1 MESEK
6 IHEFL
11 KTPPIKSEGKMWN
24 FRFLQRIEKL
34 NEAYNSND
42 WSVIEELIQSLE
54 AEIDFINPFDF
65 SNDEEEF

>member
-1 MESEK
+1 MEVVE
-6 IHEFL
+6 I
-11 KTPPIKSEGKMWN
+11 
-24 FRFLQRIEKL
+24 IEKL

-42 WSVIEELIQSLE
+42 WSIIEELIQSLE